1 MKTFTRSNGSA
12 QERVWLDE
20 ATANSLL
27 FLTRPIHCC
36 GSPTSRRRGL
46 LHWRHQRLADRIDTA
61 SPQWAACPAFA
72 RRAAEPSH
80 PSSKFEHPFCL
91 PSLSPKTPFA
101 FVPPE
106 RLPQGAEQGL
116 GADSPQ
122 QTGPFHPL
130 KSSKCLFLGFDQHSV
145 RTAQIRAQEKSRSG
159 RRVPIIAVTEGTRT
173 ESCQACLDFR
183 MDDDITHSLHPGQ
196 LGLLLA
202 RVARGRED

>member
-1 MKTFTRSNGSA
+1 MARPRNGYGLMKRRQTACFFSPGLFIAVDRPHPA
-12 QERVWLDE
+12 DE
-20 ATANSLL
+20 VCS
-27 FLTRPIHCC
+27 I
-36 GSPTSRRRGL
+36 GD
-46 LHWRHQRLADRIDTA
+46 QRLADRIDTA

-106 RLPQGAEQGL
+106 RLPQGAERGL

-122 QTGPFHPL
+122 QTVPFHPL